1 MDLTELF
8 FSFKK
13 ILLTNK
19 IPISILG
26 MVIPFV
32 LVSFV
37 YQLRYK
43 LLPATYKSMIM
54 GSFSTIALVPVLIVY
69 FQFTPALSEGICLV
83 DRKRSVKIDTDS
95 GKSIQVPLMYKIT
108 QVADKKYEMKSNDKS
123 IIKMRYNLVD
133 LDYRFRIR
141 RGCSGID

>member
-43 LLPATYKSMIM
+43 LLPGTYRMLIM
-54 GSFSTIALVPVLIVY
+54 ASFSTIALVPVLIVY
-69 FQFTPALSEGICLV
+69 FQFTPSLKEGICLV
-83 DRKRSVKIDTDS
+83 DRKRSVKVDTDS
-95 GKSIQVPLMYKIT
+95 GKSIQVPLMYKVT
-108 QVADKKYEMKSNDKS
+108 AVSDKKYEMKSNENMV
-123 IIKMRYNLVD
+123 IKMRYNLVD

-141 RGCSGID
+141 QGCPGIN